1 MGFFLSVSAAVVPRT
16 RRVLPEHEGKYKV
29 SLPKGSTKK
38 SREILAK
45 HSAMQ
50 SDKTEKKSIFERLNS
65 KHVEIA
71 DSTSNESQ
79 TKMPSIFNRLG
90 SYKELEKKVDR
101 HSIAFSGILKGSQKM
116 VRSPLELKT
125 ELRICFPFSHLRAS
139 LRTESNNGSFQN
151 LPYLM

>member
-1 MGFFLSVSAAVVPRT
+1 MVIAQRS

-50 SDKTEKKSIFERLNS
+50 SDKMEKKSIFERLNS

-71 DSTSNESQ
+71 DSTSNESLM
-79 TKMPSIFNRLG
+79 KNSSIFNRLG
-90 SYKELEKKVDR
+90 DYKELEKKMDR
-101 HSIAFSGILKGSQKM
+101 HSVAFSGILKGPQK
-116 VRSPLELKT
+116 VVSYCLL
-125 ELRICFPFSHLRAS
+125 FP
-139 LRTESNNGSFQN
+139 
-151 LPYLM
+151 

>member
-1 MGFFLSVSAAVVPRT
+1 MSLAVEPRT

-50 SDKTEKKSIFERLNS
+50 SDKMEKKSIFDRLNS

-71 DSTSNESQ
+71 DSTSNDPQ
-79 TKMPSIFNRLG
+79 VKMSSIFNRLG
-90 SYKELEKKVDR
+90 NYNELEKKVNR
-101 HSIAFSGILKGSQKM
+101 HSIAFSGTLKGQQKTVRLSLLSQ
-116 VRSPLELKT
+116 R
-125 ELRICFPFSHLRAS
+125 
-139 LRTESNNGSFQN
+139 
-151 LPYLM
+151 

>member
-1 MGFFLSVSAAVVPRT
+1 MSYLFLASLSVAP

-50 SDKTEKKSIFERLNS
+50 SDKMEKKSIFDRLNS
-65 KHVEIA
+65 KDAEYA
-71 DSTSNESQ
+71 DSSSNEPHIRIS
-79 TKMPSIFNRLG
+79 TASSSIFNRLG

-101 HSIAFSGILKGSQKM
+101 SAIAFSGILKNKPLKM
-116 VRSPLELKT
+116 VS
-125 ELRICFPFSHLRAS
+125 RIRNFD
-139 LRTESNNGSFQN
+139 
-151 LPYLM
+151 